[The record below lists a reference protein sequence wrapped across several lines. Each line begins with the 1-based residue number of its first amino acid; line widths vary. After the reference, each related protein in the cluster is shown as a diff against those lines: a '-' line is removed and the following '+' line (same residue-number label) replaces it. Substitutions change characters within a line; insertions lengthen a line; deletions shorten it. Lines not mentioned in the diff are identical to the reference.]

1 METDLPLFP
10 EQASTVAPQVDALYF
25 FLVGISGFFTVL
37 IAALIVYFAIKYRR
51 GSKAE
56 RMQGDRSSLPLE
68 LTWIFIP
75 LAINMV
81 IFLWGTSLYF
91 KIERPPANSMK
102 IYVVGKQWMWKFKH
116 PTGNREINE
125 LHVPKGQPIVLEMIS
140 EDVIHDLFIPAF
152 RVKNDVRPGSHS
164 TVWFEATTTGSFH
177 IFCAE
182 YCGTK
187 HSEMVGKVVVMEPND
202 YQQWLS
208 GDTRGETPEVAGQAL
223 FEQHRCGTCHQGG
236 GRGPSLEGVFGSD
249 VLLASGETVQADDA
263 YIRRSI
269 LNPQAQ
275 IVKGFENQ
283 AVMPT
288 YEGQLTEEDLI
299 DLVAYIRSLTKK

>member
-1 METDLPLFP
+1 MEADLPLFP

-56 RMQGDRSSLPLE
+56 RQQGDRSSLPLE
-68 LTWIFIP
+68 LTWILIP

-81 IFLWGTSLYF
+81 IFVWGTSLYF
-91 KIERPPANSMK
+91 ETEHAPSNAMK

-125 LHVPKGQPIVLEMIS
+125 LHVPVGQPIVLEMIS
-140 EDVIHDLFIPAF
+140 EDVIHDLFVPAF

-164 TVWFEATTTGSFH
+164 RVWFQATKTGSFH
-177 IFCAE
+177 LFCAE
-182 YCGTK
+182 YCGVD
-187 HSEMVGKVVVMEPND
+187 HSRMVGRVIVMEPND

-208 GDTRGETPEVAGQAL
+208 GDTRGETPELAGQRL
-223 FEQHRCGTCHQGG
+223 FEQLRCGTCHQGG
-236 GRGPSLEGVFGSD
+236 GRGPALEGVFGSE
-249 VLLASGETVQADDA
+249 VLLASGQTVVADEA

-269 LNPQAQ
+269 LDPQKEV
-275 IVKGFENQ
+275 VKGFEPI
-283 AVMPT
+283 MPA
-288 YEGQLTEEDLI
+288 YAGQLTEEDLI
-299 DLVAYIRSLTKK
+299 DLGAYIRSLSKK

>member
-1 METDLPLFP
+1 MESDLPLFP

-56 RMQGDRSSLPLE
+56 RQQGDRSTLPLE
-68 LTWIFIP
+68 LTWILIP

-81 IFLWGTSLYF
+81 IFVWGTSLYF
-91 KIERPPANSMK
+91 ETEHPPSNAMK

-125 LHVPKGQPIVLEMIS
+125 LHVPLGQPVVLEMIS
-140 EDVIHDLFIPAF
+140 EDVIHDLFVPAF
-152 RVKNDVRPGSHS
+152 RVKNDVRPGAHS
-164 TVWFEATTTGSFH
+164 RVWFQATKTGSFH
-177 IFCAE
+177 LFCAE
-182 YCGTK
+182 YCGAE
-187 HSEMVGKVVVMEPND
+187 HSRMVGRVIVMEPND

-208 GDTRGETPEVAGQAL
+208 GETRGETPELAGQRL
-223 FEQHRCGTCHQGG
+223 FEQLRCGTCHQGG
-236 GRGPSLEGVFGSD
+236 GRGPALEGVFGSE
-249 VLLASGETVQADDA
+249 VLLANGQTVVADEG

-269 LNPQAQ
+269 LDPQKEV
-275 IVKGFENQ
+275 VKGFEPI
-283 AVMPT
+283 MPA
-288 YEGQLTEEDLI
+288 YAGQLSEEDLI
-299 DLVAYIRSLTKK
+299 DLGAYIRSLSKK

>member
-1 METDLPLFP
+1 MEADLPLFP

-56 RMQGDRSSLPLE
+56 RQQGDRSSLPLE
-68 LTWIFIP
+68 LTWILIP

-81 IFLWGTSLYF
+81 IFVWGTSLYF
-91 KIERPPANSMK
+91 ETEHAPSNAMK

-125 LHVPKGQPIVLEMIS
+125 LHVPVGQPIVLEMIS

-164 TVWFEATTTGSFH
+164 RVWFQATKTGSFH
-177 IFCAE
+177 LFCAE
-182 YCGTK
+182 YCGVD
-187 HSEMVGKVVVMEPND
+187 HSRMVGRVIVMEPND

-208 GDTRGETPEVAGQAL
+208 GDTRGETPELAGQRL
-223 FEQHRCGTCHQGG
+223 FEQLRCGTCHQGG
-236 GRGPSLEGVFGSD
+236 GRGPALEGVFGSE
-249 VLLASGETVQADDA
+249 VLLASGQTVVADEA

-269 LNPQAQ
+269 LDPQKE
-275 IVKGFENQ
+275 IVKGFEPI
-283 AVMPT
+283 MPA
-288 YEGQLTEEDLI
+288 YAGQLTEEDLI
-299 DLVAYIRSLTKK
+299 DLGAYIRSLSKK

>member
-1 METDLPLFP
+1 MEADLPLFP

-56 RMQGDRSSLPLE
+56 RQQGDRSSLPLE
-68 LTWIFIP
+68 LTWILIP

-81 IFLWGTSLYF
+81 IFVWGTSLYF
-91 KIERPPANSMK
+91 ETEHAPSNAMK

-125 LHVPKGQPIVLEMIS
+125 LHVPVGQPIVLEMIS
-140 EDVIHDLFIPAF
+140 EDVIHDLFVPAF

-164 TVWFEATTTGSFH
+164 RVWFQATKTGSFH
-177 IFCAE
+177 LFCAE
-182 YCGTK
+182 YCGVD
-187 HSEMVGKVVVMEPND
+187 HSRMVGRVIVMEPND

-208 GDTRGETPEVAGQAL
+208 GDTRGETPELAGQRL
-223 FEQHRCGTCHQGG
+223 FEQLRCGTCHQGG
-236 GRGPSLEGVFGSD
+236 GRGPALEGVFGSE
-249 VLLASGETVQADDA
+249 VLLASGQTVLADEA

-269 LNPQAQ
+269 LDPQKEV
-275 IVKGFENQ
+275 VKGFEPI
-283 AVMPT
+283 MPA
-288 YEGQLTEEDLI
+288 YAGQLTEEDLI
-299 DLVAYIRSLTKK
+299 DLGAYIRSLSKK